1 MTATK
6 KEHKLMGYN
15 IPLSKEDLEEAIARN
30 SNGDK
35 KLNDLSSKILDIQFE
50 NLNEEER
57 LEKIRKVIEKSV
69 KEDE

>member
-1 MTATK
+1 MTAK

-35 KLNDLSSKILDIQFE
+35 KLNELSSKILDIQYE

-57 LEKIRKVIEKSV
+57 IEKVRKVIEDSV